1 MNQALLKSVEQGSL
15 RPVQDI
21 RTGYTVKVYQK
32 IKEGEKERIQIF
44 EGLVISV
51 KGEKGPNHNITVRK
65 VVSGVGVE
73 KIFPV
78 NAATIDKIEVTK
90 IAKVRR
96 AKLFYMRERSGKS
109 ARLQETHIGTDHEI
123 NKLPVIEKAEAPVA
137 EVENDQAPAEEVV
150 ATAEAETTTPEA
162 TES

>member
-78 NAATIDKIEVTK
+78 NAATIEKIEVTK

-96 AKLFYMRERSGKS
+96 AKLFYMRERAGKS
-109 ARLQETHIGTDHEI
+109 ARLRETQVDLNHKV
-123 NKLPVIEKAEAPVA
+123 NVLPVIEKKEAPKEEVA
-137 EVENDQAPAEEVV
+137 EVEN
-150 ATAEAETTTPEA
+150 TTTETPEVT

>member
-51 KGEKGPNHNITVRK
+51 KGEKGPNHTITVRK

-78 NAATIDKIEVTK
+78 NAATIEKIEVTK

-96 AKLFYMRERSGKS
+96 AKLFYMRERAGKS
-109 ARLQETHIGTDHEI
+109 ARLKETQVDLNHKV
-123 NKLPVIEKAEAPVA
+123 NVLPVIEKKEAPKEEVA
-137 EVENDQAPAEEVV
+137 ENENTEVE
-150 ATAEAETTTPEA
+150 TPETP